1 MKTSTSKVLALVLC
15 AWALANPQVSTAA
28 EELKGNW
35 TLQPSEA
42 AGKLS
47 FGVMYRG
54 GGNNMHSESD
64 WPASDFQGLDVGA
77 RGKRDVNFTINR
89 DAGRFACE
97 GYLNDSQGAGIFLF
111 TPDKKYTGEMA
122 ALGFTGIDEG
132 KHFAMAVHDITI
144 DFAKSIK
151 AERLEG
157 MDTDKL
163 IAFGIF
169 NVTPR
174 FIREI
179 RAEGLPVTDSDKLI
193 AFRIHGVSPAMVRD
207 VRNAGLT
214 PTEDQFI
221 AMRIHGVTPA
231 FIEKV
236 EGLGFKNPEL
246 DQLVAMRIHGV
257 TPEFISEMKS
267 RGLKDLTIDQLV
279 NLRIHGID

>member
-1 MKTSTSKVLALVLC
+1 MKTSTSRVLALVLC
-15 AWALANPQVSTAA
+15 AWALANAQMSTAA
-28 EELKGNW
+28 EGFKGNW
-35 TLQPSEA
+35 TIQPSEG
-42 AGKLS
+42 AGKLN
-47 FGVMYRG
+47 FGLMYRHEG
-54 GGNNMHSESD
+54 SSSQHESD
-64 WPASDFQGLDVGA
+64 WPASDFQGLDVTA

-89 DAGRFACE
+89 DAGRFTCE
-97 GYLNDSQGAGIFLF
+97 GYLNDSQGAGIFQF
-111 TPDKKYTGEMA
+111 APNPQYAAGMG
-122 ALGFTGIDEG
+122 ALGFTGIDDD
-132 KHFAMAVHDITI
+132 KQFALAVHDVTL
-144 DFAKSIK
+144 DFAKAIK
-151 AERLEG
+151 AERLDG

-169 NVTPR
+169 KVTPQ

-179 RAEGLPVTDSDKLI
+179 RAAGLPATDSDKLI
-193 AFRIHGVSPAMVRD
+193 AFRIHGVTPAMVRD
-207 VRNAGLT
+207 VRKAGLN

-236 EGLGFKNPEL
+236 EGLGFKKPDL

-257 TPEFISEMKS
+257 TPEFINEMKS